1 MVLLTAASARSED
14 QSRIVVLQPDDEL
27 FRAISLSLSPWNVE
41 TTRSDASPLALQ
53 PEAVE
58 GVSHLASELGV
69 EAVVW
74 ISSAERGSLLWVFD
88 ARSGDFAVRTLAEM
102 PPFDS
107 AQAAAVALSV
117 KTLLRSSAVAPP
129 AERLGAAPPAP
140 AERLGAQPPA
150 ASKEPPRADAGFAL
164 ELGAGGYWLAKRQAE
179 LMIQLAAVAW
189 IPSARRLGGTL
200 SLSLGPGF
208 RIEDAR
214 YLGHYRE
221 FVVGGRM
228 RYRLLHEPRMSASV
242 SLGGAL
248 HFTTLEGTLVERSV
262 ESKVSRMNPSLDL
275 ETSLSVYVTRAMYL
289 GASAGVAYSPTHRR
303 YLVEGEPLFSPWPA
317 AVGVSGYCGVELF

>member
-1 MVLLTAASARSED
+1 MVLLTAASARSEG
-14 QSRIVVLQPDDEL
+14 QRRIVVLQPDDEL
-27 FRAISLSLSPWNVE
+27 FRAISLSLSPWDVE
-41 TTRSDASPLALQ
+41 TIRSDASPQASQ

-58 GVSHLASELGV
+58 GASHLARELGV

-88 ARSGDFAVRTLAEM
+88 ARSGDFAVRTLAEK

-129 AERLGAAPPAP
+129 AERLGA
-140 AERLGAQPPA
+140 QPSA
-150 ASKEPPRADAGFAL
+150 ASEESPRAEAGFAL

-189 IPSARRLGGTL
+189 IPSARRLGVSL

-214 YLGHYRE
+214 YWGHYRE

-228 RYRLLHEPRMSASV
+228 RYRVLHEPRLSASV

-248 HFTTLEGTLVERSV
+248 HFTTFEGTLVERSV

-275 ETSLSVYVTRAMYL
+275 ETSLSVYVTSAMYL
-289 GASAGVAYSPTHRR
+289 GASAGAAYSPRYRR
-303 YLVEGEPLFSPWPA
+303 YLIEGEPVFSPWPA

>member
-58 GVSHLASELGV
+58 GASHLARELGV

-74 ISSAERGSLLWVFD
+74 ISSAARGSLLWVFD
-88 ARSGDFAVRTLAEM
+88 ARSGDFAVRTLAER

-129 AERLGAAPPAP
+129 AERLGAAPPA
-140 AERLGAQPPA
+140 ERRGAQPPA
-150 ASKEPPRADAGFAL
+150 ASEESPRADAGFAL
-164 ELGAGGYWLAKRQAE
+164 ELGAVGYWLAKRQAE
-179 LMIQLAAVAW
+179 LMIQLAGVAW
-189 IPSARRLGGTL
+189 IPSARRLGVSL

-289 GASAGVAYSPTHRR
+289 GASAGAAYSPKHRR
-303 YLVEGEPLFSPWPA
+303 YLVEGEPVFSPWPA